1 MKDLILHGEDNFI
14 HKHQEDYFI
23 MNEFNDNF
31 FFYKIG

>member
-31 FFYKIG
+31 FLYK